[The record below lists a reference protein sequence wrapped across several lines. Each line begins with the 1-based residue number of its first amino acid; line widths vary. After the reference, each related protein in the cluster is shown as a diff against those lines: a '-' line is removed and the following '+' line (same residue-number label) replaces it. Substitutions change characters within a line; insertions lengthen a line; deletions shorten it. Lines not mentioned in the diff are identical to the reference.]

1 MTSHG
6 SAPRDV
12 TSFRYRWVADELR
25 KEINNGTRRPGERLP
40 TQGELAAQYKVS
52 RATVIQALDLLRE
65 KGLIITRQ
73 GSGTFVKGDRGDGTD
88 RGEGHRS
95 QPSAG
100 ADLGDAEGDGEDDVW
115 AVVSERVPP
124 VVLQPY
130 LEEAF
135 EATAVTLDVY
145 SMTTESLATKV
156 SDQKARIVS
165 GEIHPPRSITARL
178 MLPDTRSPH
187 LAIPRLTDGT
197 DDPRVRERLRG
208 ILQSHAIMLRESL
221 YELRNRGFV
230 PEVSVEVRLVPF
242 APQLKLYILNR
253 RLALQGFY
261 AIEEGTISLP
271 PDGEE
276 ATIFDAYGT
285 GATLFPYR
293 AAADSTPEQSGIV
306 HVAQEFFDSHW
317 KYQAKRADF

>member
-1 MTSHG
+1 
-6 SAPRDV
+6 
-12 TSFRYRWVADELR
+12 
-25 KEINNGTRRPGERLP
+25 
-40 TQGELAAQYKVS
+40 
-52 RATVIQALDLLRE
+52 
-65 KGLIITRQ
+65 
-73 GSGTFVKGDRGDGTD
+73 VKGDRGD
-88 RGEGHRS
+88 RS
-95 QPSAG
+95 QPPTPERTTG
-100 ADLGDAEGDGEDDVW
+100 GTADGDSESDGHGGDGGSESDGEDVW
-115 AVVSERVPP
+115 AVVSERVPA

-135 EATAVTLDVY
+135 EATTVTLDVY

-156 SDQKARIVS
+156 SDQKSRIVT
-165 GEIHPPRSITARL
+165 GEIRPPRSITARL
-178 MLPDTRSPH
+178 MLPDPSSPN
-187 LAIPRLTDGT
+187 LAIPRLTDGA

-230 PEVSVEVRLVPF
+230 DEVSVEVRLVPF

-276 ATIFDAYGT
+276 VTIFDAYGT

-293 AAADSTPEQSGIV
+293 AAADSTPEQSGFV